1 MSPSERS
8 PLLDGHHPNG
18 SSSSRFS
25 AFIKAE
31 GEPGWARSL
40 RFLFLS
46 SYFNLF
52 LVFIPLSVVSH
63 HLNWD
68 AGLRFAFSFLA
79 IVPLAKLLGESTEQ
93 LSMKL
98 GETLGGLLN
107 ASFGNAVEIIVGVA
121 ALVQGELRI
130 VQTSMLGSILSNLL
144 LVLGMSFMS
153 GQIFKDEGLF
163 QETAAQT
170 SSSLMTLACLTL
182 VIPAAYHS
190 AKAANHP
197 PFNKNTDDA
206 LNILSS
212 LNSTLDGKPP
222 APGDGSKA
230 GLLLI
235 SRFTSILLLLVYV
248 IYLYFQLGS
257 HAHLFN
263 KKKKEGPNG
272 ETIEE
277 EDDEEEP
284 NMSMIAATFSLLTI
298 TVITSFCADYLVAS
312 IEETAEK
319 YHIPKPFIGVV
330 LLPLVSNAAEHV
342 TAVWMAAKG
351 KMDLTIGIAVGSSI
365 QIAVFVIPL
374 LVLVG
379 WAIHQPLTLYFA
391 DFETICLFVSVLLVN
406 LLVQDGRSNY
416 MEGVMLVTLYLVI
429 GAAFWVS

>member
-1 MSPSERS
+1 MTASERS
-8 PLLDGHHPNG
+8 PLLDGHAPNG
-18 SSSSRFS
+18 HSGSRISSFL
-25 AFIKAE
+25 KAE
-31 GEPGWARSL
+31 GEPTWVGSL
-40 RFLFLS
+40 RFLLFS
-46 SYFNLF
+46 SYFNLL
-52 LVFIPLSVVSH
+52 LVFVPLSVVSH

-121 ALVQGELRI
+121 ALIQGQPARFGRELRI

-144 LVLGMSFMS
+144 LVLGMSFIS
-153 GQIFKDEGLF
+153 GQAYDLEGEF
-163 QETAAQT
+163 RETAAQT
-170 SSSLMTLACLTL
+170 
-182 VIPAAYHS
+182 
-190 AKAANHP
+190 AKEANHP
-197 PFNKNTDDA
+197 PFNKREDDA
-206 LNILSS
+206 LKVLSS
-212 LNSTLDGKPP
+212 LTNSTIDGKPP
-222 APGDGSKA
+222 APGDQSEA
-230 GLLLI
+230 GLLVI

-248 IYLYFQLGS
+248 AYLYFQLGS
-257 HAHLFN
+257 HAKLFA
-263 KKKKEGPNG
+263 KKKKEGPDG
-272 ETIEE
+272 EEIEE
-277 EDDEEEP
+277 EEEEP
-284 NMSMIAATFSLLTI
+284 SMSMIAATVSLLTV

-319 YHIPKPFIGVV
+319 YHIPKPFIGVI

-379 WAIHQPLTLYFA
+379 WGIHQPLTLYFS
-391 DFETICLFVSVLLVN
+391 DFETISLFVSVLLVN
-406 LLVQDGRSNY
+406 LLVQDGKSNY
-416 MEGVMLVTLYLVI
+416 MEGVILVTLYLVI

>member
-1 MSPSERS
+1 MYYLPLRVRKVSKAHRHHILKLPYGIMTANERS
-8 PLLDGHHPNG
+8 PLLDGHHSNG
-18 SSSSRFS
+18 HSSLTLRGF
-25 AFIKAE
+25 FKAE
-31 GEPGWARSL
+31 GEPSWASSL

-46 SYFNLF
+46 SYFNLL
-52 LVFIPLSVVSH
+52 LVFVPLSVVSH
-63 HLNWD
+63 QLNWD

-107 ASFGNAVEIIVGVA
+107 ASFGNAVEIIVGIA

-153 GQIFKDEGLF
+153 
-163 QETAAQT
+163 A
-170 SSSLMTLACLTL
+170 L

-197 PFNKNTDDA
+197 PFNKHENNA
-206 LNILSS
+206 LNILST
-212 LNSTLDGKPP
+212 LNNTLSDHTPP
-222 APGDGSKA
+222 APGDKSKA

-235 SRFTSILLLLVYV
+235 SRFTSILLLLVY
-248 IYLYFQLGS
+248 IAYLYFQLGS
-257 HAHLFN
+257 HAHLFT
-263 KKKKEGPNG
+263 KKKEDQNG
-272 ETIEE
+272 EPVEE
-277 EDDEEEP
+277 EEEEP
-284 NMSMIAATFSLLTI
+284 NMSMIAATFSLLSVTL
-298 TVITSFCADYLVAS
+298 VTSFCADYLVAS

-319 YHIPKPFIGVV
+319 YHIPKPFIGVI

-391 DFETICLFVSVLLVN
+391 DFETISLFVSVLLVN